1 MLIKNQKHVRLR
13 TKGFKLDLE
22 NTKRVNKTIQYIINL
37 MNVNEQKFSNTTIMC
52 NKEVDKHEAN
62 SSVYDNKGKGKTPSM
77 SENK

>member
-1 MLIKNQKHVRLR
+1 
-13 TKGFKLDLE
+13 
-22 NTKRVNKTIQYIINL
+22 